1 MTPTEYRFLISRVAH
16 VFFANKRK
24 EQQRDEPIRYLVE
37 MALFGE
43 DFHQPPQIV
52 PVEVA
57 LTDNE
62 YLRLLQWQLLNPG
75 TGVDYYEEISDIV
88 EKIELEA
95 EERYYDGKEV
105 GTYALY
111 LTEIRNDAKTILKS
125 FEHQDL
131 IED

>member
-1 MTPTEYRFLISRVAH
+1 MTPTERKFYIAELAH
-16 VFFANKRK
+16 KYFSAKK
-24 EQQRDEPIRYLVE
+24 AEQKSDEPRHYLVE
-37 MALFGE
+37 MALFGN

-62 YLRLLQWQLLNPG
+62 YLRLLQWQLLNPN

-88 EKIELEA
+88 EKIEFEA
-95 EERYYDGKEV
+95 EMRYYGEEEV

-111 LTEIRNDAKTILKS
+111 LTEVQNDAAAIFKS
-125 FEHQDL
+125 IDKEQL
-131 IED
+131 QLM